1 MKFNKIYNWPTIVF
15 DFSLTWTKWKSKCFS
30 MKRLFHTIY
39 QSQFFFGEMDRSL
52 SSHSMKHQ
60 YVPHY
65 GNNSHYKIKQ
75 IFQLKLEHEWSSNIY
90 LKWEIKVNIVANEV
104 ENICLEIN
112 RAALYIGTHLIL
124 YGSKIKILALSEE
137 LYCKYVG
144 FQQTFCTP
152 CYRYIVIIQGKMWS
166 LYMVD
171 FFFSPFIPCPSSALF
186 PQKSDDKWAIFF
198 FF

>member
-1 MKFNKIYNWPTIVF
+1 MTNNCIRFFSHLDKMKVEMFLYEKTLPYNLSISVF
-15 DFSLTWTKWKSKCFS
+15 LW
-30 MKRLFHTIY
+30 RN
-39 QSQFFFGEMDRSL
+39 GSL